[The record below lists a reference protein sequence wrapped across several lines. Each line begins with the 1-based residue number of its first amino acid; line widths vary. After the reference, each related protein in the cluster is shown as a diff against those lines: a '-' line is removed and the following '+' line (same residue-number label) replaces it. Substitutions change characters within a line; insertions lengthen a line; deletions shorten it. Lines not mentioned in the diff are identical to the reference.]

1 MTFLIISG
9 LPASGKSTVAR
20 RLAPRFG
27 LPLLDKDDFLDAL
40 FVERG
45 AGDADW
51 RTSLSREADE
61 RFRIAAR
68 QLAGACLVSWWRHP
82 GAASRS
88 GTPTEWLSALSAPIV
103 EVHCRCRVATA
114 LERFLARQR
123 HPGHLDSVRAHSSL
137 LMEFAALDD
146 RPLGIGPVV
155 DLDTEAEVDNDALLH
170 SIRTALASPTVRI
183 AADA

>member
-1 MTFLIISG
+1 MTFLIFSG
-9 LPASGKSTVAR
+9 LPGSGKSTVAR
-20 RLAPRFG
+20 QLAPRFG

-40 FVERG
+40 FLERG
-45 AGDADW
+45 AGNADW

-61 RFRIAAR
+61 RFGVAAR

-114 LERFLARQR
+114 VERFLARQR
-123 HPGHLDSVRAHSSL
+123 HAGHLDGMRAHSSL
-137 LMEFAALDD
+137 LTEFAALDD

-155 DLDTEAEVDNDALLH
+155 DVVTEAVVDNDALLH
-170 SIRTALASPTVRI
+170 SIRTALASARVHI
-183 AADA
+183 ATDA